1 MRSSSPLLIQSSRS
15 SDLDLN
21 LKAHFTSPCF
31 PWARFR
37 RFQTAI
43 SGAEDG
49 RRVNDVSQSLWAL
62 TPHSA
67 LWLRGE
73 HVKHYLSNQHA
84 GNNLVEQR
92 FICRDL
98 FKRHMHILRFSGTYS
113 QWRRLQH
120 PRSWRQLVHSVEQ
133 WRTHLGTQQYA
144 VTPPSGGCRQQNC
157 YH

>member
-49 RRVNDVSQSLWAL
+49 RRVNDVSQSLCAL

-84 GNNLVEQR
+84 GNNLVELVLSVET
-92 FICRDL
+92 CS
-98 FKRHMHILRFSGTYS
+98 SGTCTYCAS
-113 QWRRLQH
+113 QERT
-120 PRSWRQLVHSVEQ
+120 RSEDVFSIPGAEDNSSIVSS
-133 WRTHLGTQQYA
+133 
-144 VTPPSGGCRQQNC
+144 SGGHTWGHSSMQ
-157 YH
+157 

>member
-1 MRSSSPLLIQSSRS
+1 MRSSTPLLIQSSRS

-21 LKAHFTSPCF
+21 LKAHFTMEVHVF
-31 PWARFR
+31 PGLV
-37 RFQTAI
+37 TAD
-43 SGAEDG
+43 SKPPYRDG
-49 RRVNDVSQSLWAL
+49 RRVNDVSQSLCAL

-84 GNNLVEQR
+84 GNNLVEQH
-92 FICRDL
+92 FICKDL
-98 FKRHMHILRFSGTYS
+98 FKRHMHILSFSGTYW

-133 WRTHLGTQQYA
+133 WRTCLGTQQYA
-144 VTPPSGGCRQQNC
+144 VTPPSGGCRQQEC